1 MFAVDIC
8 VSRLARLPLKLS
20 AQGRTHVAAV
30 VNFLRRPG
38 VMVTAHDWCGRGSPR
53 SGPTPINGVPSLG
66 MYRALWRHRSGSTS
80 RNSTFGAPS
89 RYPRPVQGSG
99 RDGVGNSNLM
109 VYLAVFGGIA
119 LFALVLT
126 VVALRIRRSGD
137 AESRALRAAEVI
149 DQCQGLLVGPEFLW
163 AVWQDTDRAAAMTIL
178 IRDER
183 DAVVSTVTVAT
194 VPLEG
199 VLRRFELDGGQYEI
213 YKPGLMSKRICLRE
227 SGRVAVL
234 LSADHDMLQT
244 RYFRG
249 DGEKAMIVIPVASV
263 LSRFLPCRVG
273 QQEVGKLII
282 GLKQNSIARVLTL
295 PKGQWSRLEQVFL
308 LANV

>member
-1 MFAVDIC
+1 M
-8 VSRLARLPLKLS
+8 
-20 AQGRTHVAAV
+20 
-30 VNFLRRPG
+30 
-38 VMVTAHDWCGRGSPR
+38 
-53 SGPTPINGVPSLG
+53 
-66 MYRALWRHRSGSTS
+66 
-80 RNSTFGAPS
+80 
-89 RYPRPVQGSG
+89 
-99 RDGVGNSNLM
+99 DGSNL
-109 VYLAVFGGIA
+109 VIYLAVFGAIA

-149 DQCQGLLVGPEFLW
+149 EQCHGLLVGPEFLW
-163 AVWQDTDRAAAMTIL
+163 AVWQDTDRSASMTIL
-178 IRDER
+178 VRDER
-183 DAVVSTVTVAT
+183 DAVVCTVTVPA

-199 VLRRFELDGGQYEI
+199 VLRRFELDGRQYEI
-213 YKPGLMSKRICLRE
+213 YKSGLTSKRICLRE

-249 DGEKAMIVIPVASV
+249 TGETPMMVIPVATV
-263 LSRFLPCRVG
+263 LCRFLPCRVG

-282 GLKQNSIARVLTL
+282 GLKQDSIARVLTL

>member
-1 MFAVDIC
+1 M
-8 VSRLARLPLKLS
+8 
-20 AQGRTHVAAV
+20 
-30 VNFLRRPG
+30 
-38 VMVTAHDWCGRGSPR
+38 
-53 SGPTPINGVPSLG
+53 
-66 MYRALWRHRSGSTS
+66 
-80 RNSTFGAPS
+80 
-89 RYPRPVQGSG
+89 
-99 RDGVGNSNLM
+99 GNSNLM

-183 DAVVSTVTVAT
+183 DAVVSTVTVPT

-199 VLRRFELDGGQYEI
+199 VLRRFELDGRQYEI
-213 YKPGLMSKRICLRE
+213 YKPGLMSKRLCLRE